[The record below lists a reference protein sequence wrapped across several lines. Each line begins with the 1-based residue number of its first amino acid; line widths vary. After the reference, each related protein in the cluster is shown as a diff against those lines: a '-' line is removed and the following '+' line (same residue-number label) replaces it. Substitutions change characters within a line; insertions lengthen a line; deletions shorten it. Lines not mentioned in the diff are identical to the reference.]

1 MLVLKAFL
9 FLALLHGGNSQCI
22 CGQNRLEVANRDAMD
37 DFIHRIVGG
46 ENAVV
51 RTLGWQVALTSR
63 KPKAGQKVSPW
74 CGGTLINEQWVMTA
88 AHCTAGE
95 TSFYAMLGLWDSS
108 KGDFD
113 IAMKITEW
121 TDHPNYNDN
130 TMDYDFSLLKLPNAV
145 NFASFPD
152 IFPACWPTRDEV
164 AGEWGIISGWGTLRS
179 GGNQPNIL
187 QEASVQIIAR
197 DSCGRYGSDV
207 SDFES
212 MVCAGIPNQGGID
225 ACQGDSGG
233 PFVSLVNG
241 SFELVG
247 ATSWGRGCALSDY
260 PGIYADVYYVLD
272 WVKGVTGSQDGCPRD
287 TTNPPPPSGCMTVDG
302 EDPNQQCVFPF
313 NFDGVTYDGC
323 IFVGTAYPG
332 ETRPWCSTQTDGNGD
347 HVMGQGK
354 WGYCSAECP
363 AIGEPPSTCEDTYCS
378 SKCKTA
384 NKCSKGG
391 CKKFCQKHCN
401 DNFNSGYSCN

>member
-1 MLVLKAFL
+1 MGTFSSIQSIAWQTRMLVLRAFL
-9 FLALLHGGNSQCI
+9 LLAMLHGGYSQCI
-22 CGQNRLEVANRDAMD
+22 CGQNRLDVANRDAMD
-37 DFIHRIVGG
+37 DFLHRIVGG
-46 ENAVV
+46 ENAAV
-51 RTLGWQVALTSR
+51 RTLGWQVGLTSR
-63 KPKAGQKVSPW
+63 KPEAGKKVSQVW

-179 GGNQPNIL
+179 GGNQPKIL

-272 WVKGVTGSQDGCPRD
+272 WVKSVTGSQDGCPRD
-287 TTNPPPPSGCMTVDG
+287 PDFIPPTPPAPV
-302 EDPNQQCVFPF
+302 
-313 NFDGVTYDGC
+313 
-323 IFVGTAYPG
+323 
-332 ETRPWCSTQTDGNGD
+332 
-347 HVMGQGK
+347 
-354 WGYCSAECP
+354 
-363 AIGEPPSTCEDTYCS
+363 CEDTYCS
-378 SKCKTA
+378 SKCKSK
-384 NKCSKGG
+384 NKCKKGG
-391 CKKFCQKHCN
+391 CKKFCKKHCN
-401 DNFNSGYSCN
+401 DNFSSGYTCN